1 MTNEHKNF
9 PVFISQDGNV
19 KNCGFAI
26 KIELNDGY
34 INQTANKRHVPSLES
49 IQRLNNGKKIKTTKK
64 RKRTVL
70 SIQQKVEVLQKLDLG
85 ISIAKLREQ
94 YGIGQTTIY
103 DLRTRKEQIL
113 KFYSESNS
121 ILGMVKRKTLRG
133 PQNAAL
139 EKLLY
144 EWFCQQCHESV
155 HVTGPM
161 LIERAKQLH
170 NELKVSIDCEYS
182 SGWLQKFR
190 NRYNIRHSKN
200 RGTTFSVSRHVFTP
214 PTDNADFTQ
223 PNPCPNELADAE
235 NSVCSL
241 KVTQVCSGKET
252 EMILQ
257 KLAQDTQILEGMSCE
272 QVEHRS
278 SCKEESKDSL
288 HDILISQ
295 ESPQNFSDQEN
306 LSSIEGIQEYSTDN
320 PGPHEASKSTHTY
333 SQLLD
338 NSSQEK
344 AILYKDEKNKKHSE
358 IMTVEEAVWALD
370 SLIQF
375 LEKQFWAGPQQIQ
388 LLYHL
393 QGEIASKIGKE
404 KI

>member
-1 MTNEHKNF
+1 
-9 PVFISQDGNV
+9 
-19 KNCGFAI
+19 
-26 KIELNDGY
+26 
-34 INQTANKRHVPSLES
+34 
-49 IQRLNNGKKIKTTKK
+49 
-64 RKRTVL
+64 
-70 SIQQKVEVLQKLDLG
+70 
-85 ISIAKLREQ
+85 
-94 YGIGQTTIY
+94 
-103 DLRTRKEQIL
+103 
-113 KFYSESNS
+113 
-121 ILGMVKRKTLRG
+121 
-133 PQNAAL
+133 
-139 EKLLY
+139 
-144 EWFCQQCHESV
+144 
-155 HVTGPM
+155 M